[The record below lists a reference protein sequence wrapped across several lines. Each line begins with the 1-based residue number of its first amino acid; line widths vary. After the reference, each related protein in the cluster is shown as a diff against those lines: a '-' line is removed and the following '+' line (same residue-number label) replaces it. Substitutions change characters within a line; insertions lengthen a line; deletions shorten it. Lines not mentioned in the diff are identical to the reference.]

1 MSDMNRSF
9 AGSMPEFYDRFLV
22 PVRFEP
28 FASDMAKRL
37 DTLTAGDLLEV
48 AAGTGILTRA
58 LARTL
63 SPSVRIT
70 ATDLNPAM
78 IARARTHAGLE
89 RVTWREADALALPF
103 DDRTF
108 DCVVCQF
115 GVMFFPDKR
124 TAFREILRV
133 LRPGGWFLFSVW
145 GDRRGSVLQ
154 IATTVVG
161 HYLSRAPASLVS
173 PDYSD
178 IPAVEADLIATC
190 FRSVTAE
197 HVAKRGLSAS
207 AYDAAVASCH
217 GGLLRAQI
225 DQHAPNRLDEITA
238 AAAVAITE
246 TFGPGEI
253 SDPLHAALFSARRSF

>member
-22 PVRFEP
+22 PVLFEP
-28 FASDMAKRL
+28 FASEMAKRL
-37 DTLTAGDLLEV
+37 DTLAAGDLLEV

-145 GDRRGSVLQ
+145 GDRRGSVQQ
-154 IATTVVG
+154 IAATVVG
-161 HYLSRAPASLVS
+161 HYLSRAPASLIS
-173 PDYSD
+173 PHYSD
-178 IPAVEADLIATC
+178 IPAVEADLIAAG

-207 AYDAAVASCH
+207 AHDAAVASCH

-238 AAAVAITE
+238 AAAAAITE

-253 SDPLHAALFSARRSF
+253 SDPLNAVLFSARRSF